1 MGTAPSRCCSKKRKT
16 PGGGDGAREDERT
29 PLNDV
34 ERGSSPSGARA
45 GPSGRGGEGAVPPGG
60 DAARGSSPAPSA
72 LPADPDPG
80 VFYARPASRSTVDRG
95 SRGSQRGDDRSKRG
109 RSKPRGGPNDTAR
122 ESSAPDKDKRRR
134 ARARKHHHRHNSPVG
149 EERILKFH
157 LENPA
162 QAPLLGSSSE
172 EEEELDEDGNP
183 KATSKNWIGVCP
195 AKLQHRVWWWSVTF
209 VLCFILGA
217 GVALGLTYAFQPDRG
232 GSEDTPRYPAE
243 DGAYAFANEDGSFS
257 VIAPPR
263 EGAEDGA
270 KFGGGR
276 SAGGGGVNGGRL
288 SRVRVLPPK
297 AEASPRSNPLDE
309 VSDYGIITVPGV
321 SADDDEA
328 AAANAR
334 GTNALDPSPSS
345 SFEGAMGGG
354 GRRGGS
360 GGASVSRAEED
371 PGVRADL
378 EDAVSRL
385 LRKEIEGVGAPDGG
399 GEPATDSRGRRTRAT
414 VAGVGARE
422 EGAGGEAPRGA
433 KRPTVRRRSRAKL
446 RRGGPG

>member
-309 VSDYGIITVPGV
+309 VSDYGIITAF
-321 SADDDEA
+321 SY
-328 AAANAR
+328 
-334 GTNALDPSPSS
+334 T
-345 SFEGAMGGG
+345 F
-354 GRRGGS
+354 
-360 GGASVSRAEED
+360 
-371 PGVRADL
+371 
-378 EDAVSRL
+378 
-385 LRKEIEGVGAPDGG
+385 
-399 GEPATDSRGRRTRAT
+399 
-414 VAGVGARE
+414 
-422 EGAGGEAPRGA
+422 
-433 KRPTVRRRSRAKL
+433 
-446 RRGGPG
+446 

>member
-45 GPSGRGGEGAVPPGG
+45 GPSGRGEGAVPPGG

-95 SRGSQRGDDRSKRG
+95 SRGSQHADDRSRRA

-183 KATSKNWIGVCP
+183 KPTSKNWIGVCP

-263 EGAEDGA
+263 EGEEDGA
-270 KFGGGR
+270 Q
-276 SAGGGGVNGGRL
+276 GGGGGGGRL
-288 SRVRVLPPK
+288 SRRVRVLPPK
-297 AEASPRSNPLDE
+297 AEASVASNPLDE
-309 VSDYGIITVPGV
+309 VSDYGVTLPGV
-321 SADDDEA
+321 SEDDDE
-328 AAANAR
+328 AANAR

-345 SFEGAMGGG
+345 FEGAAMGGG

-360 GGASVSRAEED
+360 GGGSVSRAEED

-399 GEPATDSRGRRTRAT
+399 DDATDSRIRRRAT

-422 EGAGGEAPRGA
+422 EGAGGEKQRDA
-433 KRPTVRRRSRAKL
+433 KRPTVRRRSRAKP

>member
-1 MGTAPSRCCSKKRKT
+1 M
-16 PGGGDGAREDERT
+16 
-29 PLNDV
+29 
-34 ERGSSPSGARA
+34 
-45 GPSGRGGEGAVPPGG
+45 
-60 DAARGSSPAPSA
+60 
-72 LPADPDPG
+72 
-80 VFYARPASRSTVDRG
+80 FYARPASRSTVDRG

-360 GGASVSRAEED
+360 GVPRYRA
-371 PGVRADL
+371 R
-378 EDAVSRL
+378 
-385 LRKEIEGVGAPDGG
+385 
-399 GEPATDSRGRRTRAT
+399 RRTRAC
-414 VAGVGARE
+414 ARISRT
-422 EGAGGEAPRGA
+422 PSRGSSA
-433 KRPTVRRRSRAKL
+433 KRLRASARRTAAANPRRIRGVAVPERRSRESARE
-446 RRGGPG
+446 RRARGARRRAARSDRRSEGVRARNFAAAAPDRAHGGASLERARRMHAPGDERFVRYTK

>member
-1 MGTAPSRCCSKKRKT
+1 M
-16 PGGGDGAREDERT
+16 
-29 PLNDV
+29 
-34 ERGSSPSGARA
+34 
-45 GPSGRGGEGAVPPGG
+45 
-60 DAARGSSPAPSA
+60 
-72 LPADPDPG
+72 
-80 VFYARPASRSTVDRG
+80 FYARPASRSTVDRG
-95 SRGSQRGDDRSKRG
+95 SRGSQRADDRSKRG

-183 KATSKNWIGVCP
+183 KAGTSKNWIGVCP

-217 GVALGLTYAFQPDRG
+217 GVALGLTVAFQPDRG

-276 SAGGGGVNGGRL
+276 S
-288 SRVRVLPPK
+288 
-297 AEASPRSNPLDE
+297 
-309 VSDYGIITVPGV
+309 
-321 SADDDEA
+321 
-328 AAANAR
+328 
-334 GTNALDPSPSS
+334 
-345 SFEGAMGGG
+345 
-354 GRRGGS
+354 GRRW
-360 GGASVSRAEED
+360 R
-371 PGVRADL
+371 
-378 EDAVSRL
+378 
-385 LRKEIEGVGAPDGG
+385 
-399 GEPATDSRGRRTRAT
+399 
-414 VAGVGARE
+414 
-422 EGAGGEAPRGA
+422 
-433 KRPTVRRRSRAKL
+433 
-446 RRGGPG
+446 